1 MVKTAG
7 NRLADND
14 RGTAEMTSQRIRE
27 RRRRQESADGGVVPQ
42 GIRVATEWSWRL
54 LVIAAAVLAFGYLLA
69 QLRSIVIPVALA
81 ILLTALAIPAT
92 DRLQRWGVHRGLAA
106 AATLIGL
113 LVVVSG
119 LFTLVGQQIA
129 AGFSDL
135 SNQVSAGIEKI
146 HDWLV
151 DGPLQLTDEQITSY
165 MDQAQDWLSE
175 NREAFTQGALQAGST
190 FGTVVAGLFIALF
203 ALLFFLYQGGEIWAW
218 VVRLFPRAARDRAD
232 GAGRA
237 AWRSLT
243 SFVRATVM
251 VAFVDAV
258 GITVVAVVLKVP
270 LAVPIGV
277 LVFLMSFI
285 PVVGAVL
292 SGAVAVLV
300 ALVSQGFVIAIV
312 MLGGVLLVQQLE
324 SNVLQPWLMGRL
336 VRLHPLAILLAI
348 ATGSFLAGIIG
359 ALFAVPL
366 AATLNAA
373 ISYLVGELDDTDEDD
388 DRRTRRPGFLRRLLA
403 RFRRKPAPATE

>member
-1 MVKTAG
+1 MVPH
-7 NRLADND
+7 
-14 RGTAEMTSQRIRE
+14 
-27 RRRRQESADGGVVPQ
+27 GV
-42 GIRVATEWSWRL
+42 RVATEWSWRF
-54 LVIAAAVLAFGYLLA
+54 LVMAAAVVAIGFVLAE
-69 QLRSIVIPVALA
+69 LRSIVVPVAIA
-81 ILLTALAIPAT
+81 ILLTALAIPVT
-92 DRLQRWGVHRGLAA
+92 DRLDRWGLHRGLAA
-106 AATLIGL
+106 AITLIGL
-113 LVVVSG
+113 LVVVLG
-119 LFTLVGQQIA
+119 LFTLVGQQIV

-135 SNQVSAGIEKI
+135 SEQVSAGIEQI

-151 DGPLQLTDEQITSY
+151 EGPLQLTEEQITSY
-165 MDQAQDWLSE
+165 MDQAQTWLTE
-175 NREAFTQGALQAGST
+175 NREAFTQGALQAGTT
-190 FGTVVAGLFIALF
+190 FGHVIAGLFIALF
-203 ALLFFLYQGGEIWAW
+203 AALFFLYQGGEIWAW

-237 AWRSLT
+237 AWVSLT
-243 SFVRATVM
+243 SFVRATVL

-258 GITVVAVVLKVP
+258 GITAVALGLRIP

-300 ALVSQGFVIAIV
+300 ALVSQGFWIAIV
-312 MLGGVLLVQQLE
+312 MLVGVLLVQQLE

-348 ATGSFLAGIIG
+348 ATGSFLAGIMG

-366 AATLNAA
+366 TAALNAA
-373 ISYLVGELDDTDEDD
+373 TNKLVGRTPDEPEPRK
-388 DRRTRRPGFLRRLLA
+388 RRSFGRRRAGPG
-403 RFRRKPAPATE
+403 PAPNQTSTAAALTAAGDGGAPSGGSADSSSSG